1 MGRTAGVSWKRL
13 KNSVEM
19 IMPNLGK
26 ILFPHL
32 PPDLR
37 RRRMSV
43 LLITGMVSVTL
54 AALMAL
60 VMAKLGVR

>member
-1 MGRTAGVSWKRL
+1 MTTL
-13 KNSVEM
+13 KKLTQMTM
-19 IMPNLGK
+19 ISLGK

-43 LLITGMVSVTL
+43 LLITGMVSLTL
-54 AALMAL
+54 AALMGL

>member
-1 MGRTAGVSWKRL
+1 
-13 KNSVEM
+13 
-19 IMPNLGK
+19 MPNLGK

-43 LLITGMVSVTL
+43 VLITGMVSLTV
-54 AALMAL
+54 AVSMAL
-60 VMAKLGVR
+60 LMAKLGVR